1 MSTIGKALS
10 LLDTLS
16 RLDKEAGLTDIARLC
31 ALDKA
36 TARRF
41 LVELEKHGFVEQDPD
56 TRRYRIGSAPVR
68 LARIREAR
76 FPLLRVAIPF
86 IKSLA
91 ETATET
97 VHLSEFS
104 GGQLSTIHVEDAPR
118 AHRIIVDVGSL
129 LPFHATAS
137 GLAFLAFSPRA
148 EIDAALEKP
157 LEKFTDHTVVDPRL
171 VRNLLDETAARGF
184 SISDQGLEA
193 GVISTAAPIRTP
205 TGHPIGCVA
214 VAAPLSRT
222 TKTAVHEFGA
232 QAIAAANAI
241 SEKYY
246 GSERPMGTSP
256 KSGGQIDEP
265 HGSLAKDTRHRN
277 R

>member
-1 MSTIGKALS
+1 MSTIGKALA

-41 LVELEKHGFVEQDPD
+41 LVELEKHGFVEQDQD

-76 FPLLRVAIPF
+76 FPFLRVAIPF
-86 IKSLA
+86 IKTLA
-91 ETATET
+91 ETSTET
-97 VHLSEFS
+97 VHLSEFA
-104 GGQLSTIHVEDAPR
+104 GGQLSTIHVEDSPR

-137 GLAFLAFSPRA
+137 GLAFLAFCPQA
-148 EIDAALEKP
+148 EIDKALEKP
-157 LEKFTDHTVVDPRL
+157 LEKFTDHTVIDPQL
-171 VRNLLDETAARGF
+171 VRATLNETAARGF
-184 SISDQGLEA
+184 SISGQGLEA
-193 GVISTAAPIRTP
+193 GVISAAAPIRMP
-205 TGHPIGCVA
+205 NGHPIGCVA

-222 TKTAVHEFGA
+222 AKATIHEFGA
-232 QAIAAANAI
+232 QAAAAANAI

-246 GSERPMGTSP
+246 GSERPMGT
-256 KSGGQIDEP
+256 I
-265 HGSLAKDTRHRN
+265 AKIRRRD
-277 R
+277 

>member
-16 RLDKEAGLTDIARLC
+16 RLDKEVGLTDIARLC
-31 ALDKA
+31 SLDKA

-56 TRRYRIGSAPVR
+56 SRRYRIGSEPVR

-76 FPLLRVAIPF
+76 YPFLRVAVPF
-86 IKSLA
+86 IKTLA
-91 ETATET
+91 EASAET

-104 GGQLSTIHVEDAPR
+104 GGRLSTIHVEDPPR
-118 AHRIIVDVGSL
+118 AHRIIVDVGSI

-137 GLAFLAFSPRA
+137 GLAFLAFCPPA
-148 EIDAALEKP
+148 EIDAALRKP
-157 LEKFTDHTVVDPRL
+157 LEKFTDHTVVDPKLIRG
-171 VRNLLDETAARGF
+171 LLDETAARGF
-184 SISDQGLEA
+184 SISHQGLEA
-193 GVISTAAPIRTP
+193 GVISAAAPVRAP
-205 TGHPIGCVA
+205 DGRPVGCVA

-222 TKTAVHEFGA
+222 TKTAIEHFGA
-232 QAIAAANAI
+232 QAIAAANGI

-246 GSERPMGTSP
+246 GSERLMGTSP
-256 KSGGQIDEP
+256 E
-265 HGSLAKDTRHRN
+265 TRR
-277 R
+277 RD

>member
-1 MSTIGKALS
+1 MSTIGKALA

-41 LVELEKHGFVEQDPD
+41 LVELEKHGFVEQDQD

-76 FPLLRVAIPF
+76 FPFLRIAIPF
-86 IKSLA
+86 IKALA
-91 ETATET
+91 EASTET

-104 GGQLSTIHVEDAPR
+104 GGQLSTIHVEDSPR
-118 AHRIIVDVGSL
+118 AHRIIIDVGSL

-137 GLAFLAFSPRA
+137 GLAFLAFCPRA
-148 EIDAALEKP
+148 EIDAALKKP
-157 LEKFTDHTVVDPRL
+157 LEKFTDHTVTDPQ
-171 VRNLLDETAARGF
+171 LLHKMLAETAARGF
-184 SISDQGLEA
+184 SIIDQGLEA
-193 GVISTAAPIRTP
+193 GVISTAAPVRTP
-205 TGHPIGCVA
+205 GGRPIGCVA
-214 VAAPLSRT
+214 IAAPLSRT
-222 TKTAVHEFGA
+222 NTAAIHEFGA
-232 QAIAAANAI
+232 QAATAANAI

-246 GSERPMGTSP
+246 GSERSTGT
-256 KSGGQIDEP
+256 I
-265 HGSLAKDTRHRN
+265 AKLRRTD
-277 R
+277 

>member
-1 MSTIGKALS
+1 MSTIGKALA

-16 RLDKEAGLTDIARLC
+16 RLNKEAGLTDIARLC

-56 TRRYRIGSAPVR
+56 SRRYRIGSAPVR

-76 FPLLRVAIPF
+76 FPFLRIAIPF
-86 IKSLA
+86 IKALA
-91 ETATET
+91 ESSTET

-104 GGQLSTIHVEDAPR
+104 GGRLSTIHVEDSPR

-137 GLAFLAFSPRA
+137 GLAFLAFCPQT
-148 EIDAALEKP
+148 EIDAALAKN
-157 LEKFTDHTVVDPRL
+157 LERFTDSTVTDPKL
-171 VRNLLDETAARGF
+171 VRATLDETATRGF
-184 SISDQGLEA
+184 SISHQGLEA
-193 GVISTAAPIRTP
+193 GVISTAAPVRAP
-205 TGHPIGCVA
+205 SGRPIGCVA
-214 VAAPLSRT
+214 IAAPLSRT
-222 TKTAVHEFGA
+222 TKAAIQEFGA
-232 QAIAAANAI
+232 QAVATANAI

-246 GSERPMGTSP
+246 GSERPVGTIP
-256 KSGGQIDEP
+256 DIRRRD
-265 HGSLAKDTRHRN
+265 
-277 R
+277 

>member
-16 RLDKEAGLTDIARLC
+16 RLDKEAGLTDVARLC
-31 ALDKA
+31 GLDKA

-41 LVELEKHGFVEQDPD
+41 LVELEKHGFVEQDAD

-76 FPLLRVAIPF
+76 FPFLRVAIPF
-86 IKSLA
+86 IKTLA
-91 ETATET
+91 ESSTET

-104 GGQLSTIHVEDAPR
+104 GGQLSTIHVEDSNR

-137 GLAFLAFSPRA
+137 GLAFLAFCPA
-148 EIDAALEKP
+148 VEIDKALKKP
-157 LEKFTDHTVVDPRL
+157 FEKFTEHTVVDPQL
-171 VRNLLDETAARGF
+171 VRGLLDETVARGF
-184 SISDQGLEA
+184 SISHQGLEA
-193 GVISTAAPIRTP
+193 GVISTAAPVRAP
-205 TGHPIGCVA
+205 NGRPIGCVA
-214 VAAPLSRT
+214 IAAPLSRT
-222 TKTAVHEFGA
+222 TKTAIHEFGA

-246 GSERPMGTSP
+246 GSERPMGT
-256 KSGGQIDEP
+256 IANIRRTD
-265 HGSLAKDTRHRN
+265 
-277 R
+277 

>member
-36 TARRF
+36 TTRRF

-76 FPLLRVAIPF
+76 YPFLRVAIPF
-86 IKSLA
+86 IKALA
-91 ETATET
+91 ETSMET
-97 VHLSEFS
+97 VHFSEFS
-104 GGQLSTIHVEDAPR
+104 GGRLSTIHVEDSPR
-118 AHRIIVDVGSL
+118 AHRVIVEVGIP

-137 GLAFLAFSPRA
+137 GLAFLAFCPPA
-148 EIDAALEKP
+148 EIDEALEKP
-157 LEKFTDHTVVDPRL
+157 LEKFTDHTVVDPGR
-171 VRNLLDETAARGF
+171 VRDLLQETAARGF
-184 SISDQGLEA
+184 SISHQGLEA
-193 GVISTAAPIRTP
+193 GVVSTAAPIRAP
-205 TGHPIGCVA
+205 GGHPVGCVA
-214 VAAPLSRT
+214 IAAPLARI
-222 TKTAVHEFGA
+222 TKAAIDEFGA
-232 QAIAAANAI
+232 QAITAADAI

-246 GSERPMGTSP
+246 GSERPMGTSV
-256 KSGGQIDEP
+256 KIRRTD
-265 HGSLAKDTRHRN
+265 R
-277 R
+277 